1 MRKSKFSRGNILAI
15 IISSILVLDQFSK
28 IWIKTHFTLHQS
40 VNILGKWFQLYFVE
54 NEGMAFGMVF
64 GGDNGK
70 LILSLFRVA
79 LSIFIMWYICRLLKK
94 PDTPMGVLVGLSMVF
109 VGAIGNII
117 DCAFYGLIF
126 SESGVTEVATMFPP
140 GGGYGTF
147 LHGEA
152 ISIGQVAASHLS
164 AALTGLDPRSVDR
177 IRDLFLC
184 AGLPVTAKFTPK
196 QRGKLFDAMRLD
208 KKVSGGEI
216 KFVLARAIGSVAW
229 GQRVPEAEVQRALD
243 QVAP

>member
-1 MRKSKFSRGNILAI
+1 MTKGKLSRGNILAI

-40 VNILGKWFQLYFVE
+40 VNVLGKWFQLYFVE

-140 GGGYGTF
+140 GGGYGSF
-147 LHGEA
+147 LHGKVVDMLYFPLIDTVLTENFPIWGGRRFVFFQFIFNVADSA
-152 ISIGQVAASHLS
+152 ITIG
-164 AALTGLDPRSVDR
+164 ALYLL
-177 IRDLFLC
+177 IFKH
-184 AGLPVTAKFTPK
+184 KF
-196 QRGKLFDAMRLD
+196 FS
-208 KKVSGGEI
+208 KK
-216 KFVLARAIGSVAW
+216 
-229 GQRVPEAEVQRALD
+229 
-243 QVAP
+243 

>member
-1 MRKSKFSRGNILAI
+1 MTKGKLSRGNILAI

-140 GGGYGTF
+140 GGGYGSF
-147 LHGEA
+147 LHGKVVDMLYFPLIDTVLTENFPIWGGRRFVFFQFIFNVADSA
-152 ISIGQVAASHLS
+152 ITIG
-164 AALTGLDPRSVDR
+164 ALYLL
-177 IRDLFLC
+177 IFKH
-184 AGLPVTAKFTPK
+184 KF
-196 QRGKLFDAMRLD
+196 FS
-208 KKVSGGEI
+208 KK
-216 KFVLARAIGSVAW
+216 
-229 GQRVPEAEVQRALD
+229 
-243 QVAP
+243 

>member
-1 MRKSKFSRGNILAI
+1 MRKGKLSRGNILAI

-40 VNILGKWFQLYFVE
+40 VNVLGKWFQLYFVE
-54 NEGMAFGMVF
+54 NEGMAFGMAF

-79 LSIFIMWYICRLLKK
+79 LSIFIMWYIARLLKK

-117 DCAFYGLIF
+117 DCAFYGLIL

-147 LHGEA
+147 LHGKVVDMLYFPLIDTVLPENFPVWGGRRFVFFQF
-152 ISIGQVAASHLS
+152 IFNVADS
-164 AALTGLDPRSVDR
+164 ANTCGAFYLL
-177 IRDLFLC
+177 LFKY
-184 AGLPVTAKFTPK
+184 KF
-196 QRGKLFDAMRLD
+196 FS
-208 KKVSGGEI
+208 KK
-216 KFVLARAIGSVAW
+216 
-229 GQRVPEAEVQRALD
+229 
-243 QVAP
+243 

>member
-1 MRKSKFSRGNILAI
+1 MTKGKLSRGNILAI

-40 VNILGKWFQLYFVE
+40 VNVLGKWFQLYFVE

-140 GGGYGTF
+140 GGGYGSF
-147 LHGEA
+147 LHGKVVDMLYFPLIDTVLTENFPIWGGRRFVFFQFIFNVADSA
-152 ISIGQVAASHLS
+152 ITCGAFYLLIFKH
-164 AALTGLDPRSVDR
+164 
-177 IRDLFLC
+177 
-184 AGLPVTAKFTPK
+184 KF
-196 QRGKLFDAMRLD
+196 FS
-208 KKVSGGEI
+208 KK
-216 KFVLARAIGSVAW
+216 
-229 GQRVPEAEVQRALD
+229 
-243 QVAP
+243 

>member
-1 MRKSKFSRGNILAI
+1 MTKGKLSRGNILAI

-40 VNILGKWFQLYFVE
+40 VNVLGKWFQLYFVE

-140 GGGYGTF
+140 GGGYGSF
-147 LHGEA
+147 LHGKVVDMLYFPLIDTVLPENFPIWGGRRFVFFQFIFNVADSA
-152 ISIGQVAASHLS
+152 ITCGAFYLLIFKH
-164 AALTGLDPRSVDR
+164 
-177 IRDLFLC
+177 
-184 AGLPVTAKFTPK
+184 KF
-196 QRGKLFDAMRLD
+196 FS
-208 KKVSGGEI
+208 KK
-216 KFVLARAIGSVAW
+216 
-229 GQRVPEAEVQRALD
+229 
-243 QVAP
+243 

>member
-1 MRKSKFSRGNILAI
+1 MTKGKLSRGNILAI

-40 VNILGKWFQLYFVE
+40 VNVLGKWFQLYFVE

-140 GGGYGTF
+140 GGGYGSF
-147 LHGEA
+147 LHGKVVDMLYFPLIDTVLPENFPIWGGRRFVFFQFIFNVADSA
-152 ISIGQVAASHLS
+152 ITIG
-164 AALTGLDPRSVDR
+164 ALYLL
-177 IRDLFLC
+177 IFKH
-184 AGLPVTAKFTPK
+184 KF
-196 QRGKLFDAMRLD
+196 FS
-208 KKVSGGEI
+208 KK
-216 KFVLARAIGSVAW
+216 
-229 GQRVPEAEVQRALD
+229 
-243 QVAP
+243 